1 MTISTK
7 KVASAIRKCL
17 VSAVA
22 AQSGVDSAQAIL
34 DGKRAGMYG
43 HCVLAA
49 IAANGDKGLFIGAC
63 DSLMAEFRSNQRGIA
78 VKYSMEQAQTKQG
91 KPAVDSDGN
100 PIFKVPGS
108 LSTAK
113 STLGRAFDNGIPL
126 VTDGKPNAFSAIRDA
141 ASVAADEKAAASAT
155 PADKSRASIRESLT
169 AIGDALAKLDAKS
182 LKALDTL
189 LRATAKSLK
198 PATPASRK
206 ASKAAQ
212 S

>member
-7 KVASAIRKCL
+7 KVSAAIRKNL
-17 VSAVA
+17 VAAVA
-22 AQSGVDSAQAIL
+22 AQSGVDSAQVIL

-49 IAANGDKGLFIGAC
+49 ISANGDKGLFIGAC
-63 DSLMAEFRSNQRGIA
+63 DALMAEFRSNKRGIA

-91 KPAVDSDGN
+91 KPAVDSEGN

-113 STLGRAFDNGIPL
+113 STLGRAFDNGVPL
-126 VTDGKPNAFSAIRDA
+126 VTDGSPNAFSAIRDA
-141 ASVAADEKAAASAT
+141 ASVAADEKAAANAT
-155 PADKSRASIRESLT
+155 PNDKARANIRESLT
-169 AIGDALAKLDAKS
+169 AIGDALAKLDGKS
-182 LKALDTL
+182 LKTLDRL
-189 LRATAKSLK
+189 LQATAKGLK
-198 PATPASRK
+198 PANPASRK
-206 ASKAAQ
+206 AAKAAA